1 MLGSTVTRAHHP
13 GGGIRSLN
21 RCDARTAD
29 YLLGLSRLHRSTDS
43 DCAVRVY
50 GGDVNGRL
58 RRRFPPLVVDGLM
71 AFAFALIAQV
81 ELVTKPDDG
90 YQAGPAWL
98 NIPLVFLMT
107 APVAFRRIAPI
118 TTVCVMFGAVI
129 VPSVFTA
136 HTLLFWGGLLPL
148 AVALYSLARHGRG
161 WASRFGWIAA
171 PVTLAAFDIHMPQAR
186 SLSNTV
192 FALGLFGIA
201 WVLGWALKRYADQRV
216 ALASALQQLE
226 AGQVER
232 ERSAVIAERSR
243 IARELHDVVAHSVSV
258 MVVQTGATRMRLP
271 ASAAVERD
279 ELVAVEEVGRRAL
292 VELRAMLGILRQ
304 PGDVPGT
311 RPAPGIAQ
319 VDAIA
324 EQFRRSGLSIDLS
337 IDESALTL
345 PAGLQLSVF
354 RIVQE
359 ALTNVLKHAGC
370 VRAAVH
376 IARNDGVLSI
386 TITNEAG
393 TRMTGDSPLAGG
405 HGLLGMRERVGM
417 FRGSLLAHPDR
428 DGGYSVHA
436 TIPLEKAWT

>member
-1 MLGSTVTRAHHP
+1 
-13 GGGIRSLN
+13 
-21 RCDARTAD
+21 
-29 YLLGLSRLHRSTDS
+29 
-43 DCAVRVY
+43 
-50 GGDVNGRL
+50 
-58 RRRFPPLVVDGLM
+58 M
-71 AFAFALIAQV
+71 AFAFALIAQI

-98 NIPLVFLMT
+98 NIPLVFVMT
-107 APVAFRRIAPI
+107 APLAFRRIAPL
-118 TTVCVMFGAVI
+118 TTACVMFGAVI
-129 VPSVFTA
+129 VPSLFAA

-161 WASRFGWIAA
+161 WGSRFGWILA
-171 PVTLAAFDIHMPQAR
+171 PITLAAYDIHMPQAR

-226 AGQVER
+226 AGQEER

-279 ELVAVEEVGRRAL
+279 ELIAVEEVGRRAL

-304 PGDVPGT
+304 PGELAGT
-311 RPAPGIAQ
+311 APAPGLAQ
-319 VDAIA
+319 LKTLVD
-324 EQFRRSGLSIDLS
+324 QFARSGLTIELVV
-337 IDESALTL
+337 DESVLSL

-359 ALTNVLKHAGC
+359 ALTNVLKHAGPVAAT
-370 VRAAVH
+370 VRIAPDDAALL
-376 IARNDGVLSI
+376 IEISNEPGARLEG
-386 TITNEAG
+386 
-393 TRMTGDSPLAGG
+393 RPPLAGG
-405 HGLLGMRERVGM
+405 HGLLGMRERAGM
-417 FRGSLLAHPDR
+417 FGGSLIAGPDPN
-428 DGGYSVHA
+428 GGYSVHGF
-436 TIPLEKAWT
+436 IPLETTPT